1 MPGFDREKHAAFWK
15 AGAEEDLA
23 AAARLLETGHRRHGL
38 FFAHL
43 AVEKALKRL
52 ATLRTGEVPSKSHD
66 LLRLAE
72 VAGVVVDEV
81 RAATLARLGRFCME
95 GRSPESWAPPPSP
108 ELATEVLGEA
118 RGIVA
123 WLSSM
128 S

>member
-1 MPGFDREKHAAFWK
+1 MAELDREKHAAFWK

-52 ATLRTGEVPSKSHD
+52 ATLRTGEVPPKSHD
-66 LLRLAE
+66 LLRLAV
-72 VAGVVVDEV
+72 VAGLSVDEE
-81 RAATLARLGRFCME
+81 RAVSMARLGRFRME
-95 GRSPESWAPPPSP
+95 GRYPESWVPPPSP
-108 ELATEVLGEA
+108 EPATEVREEA
-118 RGIVA
+118 KVLVA

>member
-1 MPGFDREKHAAFWK
+1 MPGLDREKHAAFWM

-52 ATLRTGEVPSKSHD
+52 ATLRTGEVPPKSHD

-72 VAGVVVDEV
+72 VAGLVVDEA
-81 RAATLARLGRFCME
+81 RAVSMARLGRFCLE
-95 GRSPESWAPPPSP
+95 GRYPESWTPPPSP
-108 ELATEVLGEA
+108 DLATEVLVEA
-118 RGIVA
+118 KGLVA

>member
-1 MPGFDREKHAAFWK
+1 VPGLDREKHAAFWK

-23 AAARLLETGHRRHGL
+23 AASRLLETGHRRHGL

-52 ATLRTGEVPSKSHD
+52 ATLRSGEVPPKSHD
-66 LLRLAE
+66 LLRLAA
-72 VAGVVVDEV
+72 VAGLAVDEERGV
-81 RAATLARLGRFCME
+81 SMARLGRFCME
-95 GRSPESWAPPPSP
+95 GRYPESWAPPPSP
-108 ELATEVLGEA
+108 ELATEVLEEA
-118 RGIVA
+118 KGLVA